1 MMNWLLRVKCVM
13 LIPRMSICLDEGERE
28 SGVDVDVE
36 LLLVMFML
44 FILPLWFAE
53 MLDCSVLSI
62 ALLVV
67 AKSCE

>member
-36 LLLVMFML
+36 LLLAMFML
-44 FILPLWFAE
+44 FILPLWFAD